1 MPKPEK
7 VVLTLDAGGTNFVF
21 SALAD
26 AAFIG
31 EPISL
36 PSHGNDLQASLQAII
51 EGFNQLKQQF
61 KLEPDAIS
69 FAFPGPAD
77 YARGII
83 GDLENLPAYRGG
95 IALGPMLEKHFGIPV
110 SIRNDGD
117 LFTLGEAWDGFL
129 PYYFGKEAPTK
140 HNLLGVTL
148 GTGFGGGLVYK
159 GEAILGNNTAA
170 GEVWLLANAHD
181 PTQNAEPTLS
191 IRGIR
196 NLFQHFSGWSSNEMH
211 GLTPAEIAMFG
222 LDVHSPHYEAAQKT
236 YRHFGKVL
244 GMSLAQAVTLFDAHV
259 VIGGGLARAWDLY
272 APAMFETLNGSFPSG
287 PGRICSEAF
296 NAKDEKELAAFRED
310 SLLEVGIPLF
320 EQKASYR
327 KHKRILVGRSILGT
341 NKAVALGAYR
351 VAMEKA

>member
-7 VVLTLDAGGTNFVF
+7 VVLTLAAGGTNFVF

-26 AAFIG
+26 ASFIG
-31 EPISL
+31 EPITL
-36 PSHGNDLQASLQAII
+36 PSHGHDLQASLHAII
-51 EGFNQLKQQF
+51 EGFNQLKHQIQ
-61 KLEPDAIS
+61 LQPDAIS

-95 IALGPMLEKHFGIPV
+95 VALGPMLEQHFEIPV

-129 PYYFGKEAPTK
+129 PHYLGKEAIGK
-140 HNLLGVTL
+140 QNLLGVTL

-170 GEVWLLANAHD
+170 GEVWLLVNGHD
-181 PTQNAEPTLS
+181 SMQNAEPTLS
-191 IRGIR
+191 IRVIR
-196 NLFQHFSGWSSNEMH
+196 NLFKHYYGWSLEQMS

-222 LDVHSPHYEAAQKT
+222 IDVHSPHHEAATKA
-236 YRHFGKVL
+236 YSHFGKVL

-272 APAMFETLNGSFPSG
+272 APAMFETLNGSFASG
-287 PGRICSEAF
+287 PNRICSQAY
-296 NAKDEKELAAFRED
+296 NAKDEKGLAAFRED
-310 SLLEVGIPLF
+310 SLLEVSVPHY
-320 EQKASYR
+320 EHRASYR

-351 VAMEKA
+351 VAVENR